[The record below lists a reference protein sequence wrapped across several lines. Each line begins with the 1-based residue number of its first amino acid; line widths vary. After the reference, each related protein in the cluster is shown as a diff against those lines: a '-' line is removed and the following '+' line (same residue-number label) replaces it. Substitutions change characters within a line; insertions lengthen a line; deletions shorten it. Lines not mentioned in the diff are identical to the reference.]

1 METNMKKNLSII
13 GICLL
18 MLCCNSKTVEKP
30 KNLISEDV
38 MVDILYDLHVFN
50 AIKLN
55 AISNANQDNRSPA
68 AYIYQ
73 KYEVDSAQFAS
84 SDRYYAADIEEYE
97 KLYQR
102 VTTKITDENAKIDSF
117 LVKNPETR
125 VEKIPVP
132 NPTVVDDSIV
142 KNRPVGN
149 SLFKK
154 STENQ

>member
-1 METNMKKNLSII
+1 MKNFLVII
-13 GICLL
+13 GSCLL
-18 MLCCNSKTVEKP
+18 MISCNSKAVEKP

-50 AIKLN
+50 SIKLN

-68 AYIYQ
+68 DYIYQ

-102 VTTKITDENAKIDSF
+102 VTSKITVEKAKIDSF
-117 LVKNPETR
+117 LVKSPETR
-125 VEKIPVP
+125 VEKIPVS

-142 KNRPVGN
+142 KNRPVGK

-154 STENQ
+154 NTQN

>member
-1 METNMKKNLSII
+1 MKNFLVII

-18 MLCCNSKTVEKP
+18 MISCNSKAVEKP

-50 AIKLN
+50 SIKLN

-68 AYIYQ
+68 DYIYQ

-97 KLYQR
+97 KCAHLKQ
-102 VTTKITDENAKIDSF
+102 IQDI
-117 LVKNPETR
+117 
-125 VEKIPVP
+125 VEKFI
-132 NPTVVDDSIV
+132 
-142 KNRPVGN
+142 K
-149 SLFKK
+149 
-154 STENQ
+154 